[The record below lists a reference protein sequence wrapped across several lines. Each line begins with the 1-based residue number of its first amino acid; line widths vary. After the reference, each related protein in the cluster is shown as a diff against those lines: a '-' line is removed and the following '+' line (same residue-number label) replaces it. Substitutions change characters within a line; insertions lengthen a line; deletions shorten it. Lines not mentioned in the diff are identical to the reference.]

1 MAVDEM
7 HQDLPSLQKDPYW
20 NESDPQPPYTAATA
34 EYKRPSFL
42 GSTFDIRQVK
52 LPQNNNGDPFPI
64 PSPVPG
70 DGKYFSYCHYINA
83 HPTIKV
89 FVFKMPQNSL

>member
-7 HQDLPSLQKDPYW
+7 HQDLPALQKDPYW

-34 EYKRPSFL
+34 EYKRTSFL

-52 LPQNNNGDPFPI
+52 LQKITTGIPFL
-64 PSPVPG
+64 S
-70 DGKYFSYCHYINA
+70 
-83 HPTIKV
+83 
-89 FVFKMPQNSL
+89 

>member
-7 HQDLPSLQKDPYW
+7 HQDVPTLQKDPYW

-34 EYKRPSFL
+34 EYKRSSFL

-52 LPQNNNGDPFPI
+52 LP
-64 PSPVPG
+64 
-70 DGKYFSYCHYINA
+70 
-83 HPTIKV
+83 
-89 FVFKMPQNSL
+89 SLSSLGRCVWSTCLQKLILP